1 MAYVNKQRTLHR
13 MITYVID
20 EAWAPRNFAK
30 LRAWAS
36 DWGPLR
42 LTIVCDK
49 ARIDEC
55 RNKPNTITKYIK
67 VNSL

>member
-1 MAYVNKQRTLHR
+1 MAYVKEQGAIHR
-13 MITYVID
+13 MITNVIQ
-20 EAWAPRNFAK
+20 AWAPRNFAK

-42 LTIVCDK
+42 LTIVCVK

-55 RNKPNTITKYIK
+55 RNKPKTITKYIK
-67 VNSL
+67 VKQL

>member
-1 MAYVNKQRTLHR
+1 
-13 MITYVID
+13 MINYLID

-42 LTIVCDK
+42 LTIVCVE

-67 VNSL
+67 VNNL

>member
-1 MAYVNKQRTLHR
+1 

-42 LTIVCDK
+42 LTIVCAK

-55 RNKPNTITKYIK
+55 RNKPFRKIY
-67 VNSL
+67 

>member
-1 MAYVNKQRTLHR
+1 
-13 MITYVID
+13 MITYVIQ
-20 EAWAPRNFAK
+20 AWAPRNFAR

-42 LTIVCDK
+42 LTMVCAK

-55 RNKPNTITKYIK
+55 RNKPRIVNYNK
-67 VNSL
+67 VNVL

>member
-1 MAYVNKQRTLHR
+1 MAHAKKQGAIHR

-55 RNKPNTITKYIK
+55 RNKPKTITKYIK
-67 VNSL
+67 VNA

>member
-1 MAYVNKQRTLHR
+1 
-13 MITYVID
+13 MINYLID
-20 EAWAPRNFAK
+20 EAWAPHNFAK

-42 LTIVCDK
+42 LTIVCVE

-67 VNSL
+67 VNNL